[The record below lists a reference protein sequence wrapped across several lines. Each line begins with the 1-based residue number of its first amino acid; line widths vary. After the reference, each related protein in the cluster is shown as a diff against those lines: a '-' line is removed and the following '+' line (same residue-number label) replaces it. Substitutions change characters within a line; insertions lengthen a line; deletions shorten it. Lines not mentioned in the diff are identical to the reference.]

1 MKYLIF
7 LVFLFFISCNNREN
21 TATDKYDSLSREQ
34 LLKNDISNHP
44 DSALLTENLIQYYRD
59 AGQYNKALQVV
70 NNSLSKESG
79 NPRWWDIK
87 GTLDLE
93 NNDTL
98 GSIHSF
104 EKAISIYPDP
114 QYLIRLGI
122 LYAQTKNLNSLA
134 LADSLLTN
142 KKADAAKEANFI
154 KGLYYSYSNQK
165 LKAISYFDTC
175 LFIRYTYMDAYIEK
189 ALALYDLE
197 KYTDALTVLDKAL
210 TLQNNFEEGYY
221 YRGKCLEKLN
231 RRFEAIE
238 AYQMALAF
246 SPDYVE
252 AKEALSRLGVKK

>member
-21 TATDKYDSLSREQ
+21 TAPDKYDSLSREQ

-70 NNSLSKESG
+70 NNSLKKESG

-122 LYAQTKNLNSLA
+122 L
-134 LADSLLTN
+134 
-142 KKADAAKEANFI
+142 
-154 KGLYYSYSNQK
+154 
-165 LKAISYFDTC
+165 
-175 LFIRYTYMDAYIEK
+175 
-189 ALALYDLE
+189 
-197 KYTDALTVLDKAL
+197 
-210 TLQNNFEEGYY
+210 
-221 YRGKCLEKLN
+221 
-231 RRFEAIE
+231 
-238 AYQMALAF
+238 
-246 SPDYVE
+246 
-252 AKEALSRLGVKK
+252 

>member
-7 LVFLFFISCNNREN
+7 LGCLFFIGCNNNDN

-34 LLKNDISNHP
+34 LLKNDIANHP
-44 DSALLTENLIQYYRD
+44 DSALLTENLVQYYRE
-59 AGQYNKALQVV
+59 AGEYNKALEVV
-70 NNSLSKESG
+70 NIALKKESG

-104 EKAISIYPDP
+104 EKAASIYPDP
-114 QYLIRLGI
+114 QYLIHLGI
-122 LYAQTKNLNSLA
+122 LYAQTRDSNSLR
-134 LADSLLTN
+134 LADSLLAN
-142 KKADAAKEANFI
+142 PKADAAKEANFI
-154 KGLYYSYSNQK
+154 KGLYYSYTNQK
-165 LKAISYFDTC
+165 LIAISYFDKC
-175 LFIRYTYMDAYIEK
+175 LSISYTYMDAYIEK

-197 KYTDALTVLDKAL
+197 KYADALAVLDKAV

-238 AYQMALAF
+238 AYEMALAF
-246 SPDYVE
+246 SPDYIE
-252 AKEALSRLGVKK
+252 AKEALTRLGVKK

>member
-1 MKYLIF
+1 
-7 LVFLFFISCNNREN
+7 LVF
-21 TATDKYDSLSREQ
+21 Y
-34 LLKNDISNHP
+34 
-44 DSALLTENLIQYYRD
+44 
-59 AGQYNKALQVV
+59 
-70 NNSLSKESG
+70 KE
-79 NPRWWDIK
+79 
-87 GTLDLE
+87 E
-93 NNDTL
+93 
-98 GSIHSF
+98 
-104 EKAISIYPDP
+104 
-114 QYLIRLGI
+114 
-122 LYAQTKNLNSLA
+122 
-134 LADSLLTN
+134 
-142 KKADAAKEANFI
+142 NFI